1 MVVFQTFQ
9 IVPIIVDLG
18 DFLYFLIQRN
28 VILSTDWTCQIVG
41 YLKIVGVNIPIWYFI
56 SIAMTFVTM
65 RLTRKFFNID

>member
-41 YLKIVGVNIPIWYFI
+41 CLKIVGVNITDLVFHFYCHDLCYNEVNKKIF
-56 SIAMTFVTM
+56 
-65 RLTRKFFNID
+65 